1 MNGVERSSAPGSIS
15 AAWSPQPPAG
25 MTPAPES
32 IDQSHP
38 LVNPDLERKGN
49 ATMTVTTDTGA
60 TSPNPGLARPARHRD
75 EAVIAVVIGRGPADD
90 LLPSIEA
97 AVRAVRSAAFDYGHT
112 STGDVEGVAAD
123 RSAKPTAARRSRGCT
138 HVEARSAEAEAKQR
152 EYIRAVGERI
162 CEIVQRNNAPTSEA
176 HICRQLGTAQLR
188 HVAEAFADLLRGDV
202 LRVVGR
208 NNKGNAVYWF
218 GSTATGT
225 CRGQYGPSDRMERV
239 DALDDAAKRALDP
252 PSAPPPT
259 APYVY
264 PSQRTETWCWGSANE
279 HLFRGSRADT

>member
-25 MTPAPES
+25 MTPAPGS

-49 ATMTVTTDTGA
+49 ATMTTTTDTGD

-112 STGDVEGVAAD
+112 VTGDVEGVAAD

-138 HVEARSAEAEAKQR
+138 QVETRSAEAEAKQR

-162 CEIVQRNNAPTSEA
+162 CEIVREEANPTSEA
-176 HICRQLGTAQLR
+176 VIFKRLSKAQEL
-188 HVAEAFADLLRGDV
+188 VAPRSMAELTDRKV
-202 LRVVGR
+202 LVVVAYNGKR
-208 NNKGNAVYWF
+208 KAVYWF
-218 GSTATGT
+218 GPGDQ
-225 CRGQYGPSDRMERV
+225 G
-239 DALDDAAKRALDP
+239 
-252 PSAPPPT
+252 
-259 APYVY
+259 
-264 PSQRTETWCWGSANE
+264 
-279 HLFRGSRADT
+279 